1 MKLINKHEMAGGG
14 LFQLIAYGAQDRCI
28 TGQDW
33 RRFEEGEIVSWKCYI
48 RYISENVFAELYGE
62 LHPEHKEKDG
72 TLAYHYS
79 MRKWVKENV
88 AIRLLLRHKFAI
100 ETGTKWKQIDSS
112 VFSHLEFR
120 EMPSKGMRVREMRD
134 EELFEFCHKNCHL
147 FPRSV
152 LKRLIDK
159 EPVVRKEDKHVL
171 LYQIERYLKNETP
184 LSIDLIGQEST
195 QGNPE
200 VTFKSHTKFEVESV
214 EKHHADEYVHHT
226 KELRRQQKQQRKAQQ
241 RQDKQRFKRG

>member
-1 MKLINKHEMAGGG
+1 MVGGG
-14 LFQLIAYGAQDRCI
+14 IFQLITYGAQDRYLN
-28 TGQDW
+28 GGNW
-33 RRFEEGEIVSWKCYI
+33 RRFEEGELVNWKSYI
-48 RYISENVFAELYGE
+48 RYISENIFEELYGE
-62 LHPEHKEKDG
+62 LHPEEKEKDG

-200 VTFKSHTKFEVESV
+200 VTFSKNLYKSRTKFEVESV
-214 EKHHADEYVHHT
+214 EKHHEDECVRHE

-241 RQDKQRFKRG
+241 RQEKQKFKRG